1 VEISLLP
8 SSQADG
14 FLATKPSS
22 TFSEAMKKVL
32 EGFVKNGGIT
42 EYKKDIIQTNNLLKN
57 DKIQRNNLVISDKI
71 QGNNFA
77 VF

>member
-1 VEISLLP
+1 
-8 SSQADG
+8 
-14 FLATKPSS
+14 
-22 TFSEAMKKVL
+22 MKKVL